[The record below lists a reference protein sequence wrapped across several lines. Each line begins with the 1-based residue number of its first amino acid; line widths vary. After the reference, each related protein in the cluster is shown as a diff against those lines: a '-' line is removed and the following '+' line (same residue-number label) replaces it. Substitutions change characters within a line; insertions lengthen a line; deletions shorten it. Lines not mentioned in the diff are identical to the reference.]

1 MLQVEIDQRQGAF
14 RLRAEFAVEHGVTAL
29 FGPSGAGKTTTLD
42 VIAGL
47 RRLQHGRIV
56 AGGRT
61 LVDTA
66 RGIVVPGHQRHIG
79 YVFQEPR
86 LFPHR
91 SVRANLRYGMRRHG
105 QRRAPAT
112 FDQMVDLLDLGHLL
126 VRRPAGLSG
135 GEARRV
141 AIGRALLAAPSMLL
155 LDEPLVSLDD
165 ARRAELLPFIELLRD
180 RLRIPMVYVSH
191 RVDEV
196 RRLAD
201 TVIRMAEGRIEQIGP
216 PSEVLPGPIARAP
229 AGVRAEPARDPSAH
243 R

>member
-14 RLRAEFAVEHGVTAL
+14 RLRAEFAVERGVTAL

-201 TVIRMAEGRIEQIGP
+201 TVIRMADGRIEQIGP
-216 PSEVLPGPIARAP
+216 PSEVLPGPIGARAETVHDP
-229 AGVRAEPARDPSAH
+229 FAR